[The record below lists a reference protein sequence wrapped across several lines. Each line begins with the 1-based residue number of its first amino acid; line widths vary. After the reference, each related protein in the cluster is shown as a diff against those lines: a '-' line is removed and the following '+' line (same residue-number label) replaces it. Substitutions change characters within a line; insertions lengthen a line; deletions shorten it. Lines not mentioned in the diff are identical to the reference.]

1 MASSSQPSQCER
13 WADGPPDKEDELCP
27 SRGAAKSIVDSILQ
41 LQEAHEGE
49 LLVCKN
55 RIKEL
60 EAQAVSLKQRNREL
74 EEGTPGTRTR
84 RRSADDGADRAKH
97 LLGIS
102 SESIFLEEKG
112 QFIKFVLAVANGG
125 KDSKEYKHL
134 YHFLLKCFTD
144 ADNNFDGRLG
154 YLEFET
160 LIDAAAFLPRRF
172 GYAPSTPELYSS
184 DFDRVKQRLALF
196 NGLKPK
202 KAWNINKQGSQYD
215 YISFNMWL
223 HYAMTHIREKAVLL
237 KDESPRSKL
246 EGTRDVVQEFL
257 AACQNR
263 KSREYKEFYHVVL
276 KCFVDSDKDM
286 DGLID
291 MKSFYD
297 LLEVMIGIPGIRALV
312 PTADDKVSSVEHLRK
327 VRQNIFRNLPHEFP
341 GYITF
346 DTWLDFMYTQLTE
359 KVSPLPPSVQTAD
372 GTAAAAKIAGCP
384 FHM

>member
-312 PTADDKVSSVEHLRK
+312 PTADDKVSSGEHLWK
-327 VRQNIFRNLPHEFP
+327 VPQNIFRGLQHEFP

-346 DTWLDFMYTQLTE
+346 DIWLDFMFTQLTE
-359 KVSPLPPSVQTAD
+359 KVTPGSPTIQTAD
-372 GTAAAAKIAGCP
+372 GTAAPAKSTGCP